1 MWPMPIVQNFAVT
14 GCTAAQLNFS
24 NTMSAQGWGRSVI
37 TPPIDDCFEEESPL
51 GFLAT
56 LAFARPSTG

>member
-24 NTMSAQGWGRSVI
+24 NTMSAQGWLLSL
-37 TPPIDDCFEEESPL
+37 E
-51 GFLAT
+51 LA
-56 LAFARPSTG
+56 S